1 MTARKAS
8 QKTADVIDL
17 KAMARDVA
25 TVELPATMP
34 ILLESNAQIVQWQR
48 ELANAKDERALVDE
62 QIESAQRVRNAIA
75 DEADRVMDATVFY
88 ARECRDRAVADTDKL
103 TAATIEGYRQRQ
115 FDIDRKIGGF
125 AAALAAV
132 YPQQAGE

>member
-1 MTARKAS
+1 MTRTTKP
-8 QKTADVIDL
+8 KPTNVVDL
-17 KAMARDVA
+17 KAMSRDVA
-25 TVELPATMP
+25 AAELPATMP

-62 QIESAQRVRNAIA
+62 QIESARRVYNSTV
-75 DEADRVMDATVFY
+75 DEAERVMDITIHY
-88 ARECRDRAVADTDKL
+88 AREARDRAAADAAKL
-103 TAATIEGYRQRQ
+103 TEATIEGYRQRQ

-125 AAALAAV
+125 AAALSAV

>member
-1 MTARKAS
+1 MSRARTKP
-8 QKTADVIDL
+8 TADVIDL
-17 KAMARDVA
+17 NAMSRDVGA
-25 TVELPATMP
+25 AELPATMP

-88 ARECRDRAVADTDKL
+88 AREARDRAVADADKL
-103 TAATIEGYRQRQ
+103 TLATVTGYCGRQA
-115 FDIDRKIGGF
+115 DIDQKIAGF
-125 AAALAAV
+125 EAAIAAAA
-132 YPQQAGE
+132 PSSW

>member
-1 MTARKAS
+1 MSRARTKP
-8 QKTADVIDL
+8 TADVIDL
-17 KAMARDVA
+17 NAMSRDTA
-25 TVELPATMP
+25 TAELPATMP

-62 QIESAQRVRNAIA
+62 QIASAQRVRNATA
-75 DEADRVMDATVFY
+75 DEADRVMDATVHY
-88 ARECRDRAVADTDKL
+88 AREARDRAVADADKL

-125 AAALAAV
+125 AAALNAV